1 MHIQS
6 CNSHLLVHSLHAL
19 HASYTSLSACVRESS
34 HVYTVMQKQKVS
46 LSFLRLSVPSRLSLL
61 RSSLALL
68 EKMFLN
74 GHASLYVCVCAAV
87 VVFEICDIVM
97 SSPALRP
104 VALAY
109 TPYTPL
115 TRLVL
120 LFSKSV
126 VFS

>member
-1 MHIQS
+1 
-6 CNSHLLVHSLHAL
+6 
-19 HASYTSLSACVRESS
+19 
-34 HVYTVMQKQKVS
+34 MQKQKVS